1 MASLKFA
8 NEVEKDKQGQPNA
21 STFFPQGWSE
31 ARLKYEL
38 SETFKNKPASLRPQ
52 EGFTTTTPSGVKVK
66 FVPPSGN
73 ISQWRGW
80 PLQ

>member
-1 MASLKFA
+1 MG
-8 NEVEKDKQGQPNA
+8 KDDGGQPNG

-52 EGFTTTTPSGVKVK
+52 EGFTTTTPSGVNVK
-66 FVPPSGN
+66 FVPPSQSPN
-73 ISQWRGW
+73 SSVNQWCGG

>member
-1 MASLKFA
+1 
-8 NEVEKDKQGQPNA
+8 
-21 STFFPQGWSE
+21 
-31 ARLKYEL
+31 LKYEL
-38 SETFKNKPASLRPQ
+38 SEAFKNKPANLRPQ
-52 EGFTTTTPSGVKVK
+52 EDFTTTPSGVKVK

>member
-1 MASLKFA
+1 MARH
-8 NEVEKDKQGQPNA
+8 
-21 STFFPQGWSE
+21 FPQGWSE

-38 SETFKNKPASLRPQ
+38 SEAFKNKPANLRPQ
-52 EGFTTTTPSGVKVK
+52 EDFTTTPSGVKVK